1 MKGLKGFSTALFVA
15 VLSVCAT
22 VASAESVLA
31 SRLGAVLGQERQA
44 LSVASDASMA
54 ALARVPTATVTLASA
69 RPADIRYDAAFV
81 DTPPAATGDAQWE
94 CLAEALYFEARG
106 ESVKGMFAVG
116 EVILNRVASRRYPD
130 SLCAVINQGT
140 GRKHACQFSYTC
152 DGLAEVIA
160 EPRAWERVG
169 KIARLLIDNRE
180 SLDITEGATHYHTRA
195 VNPNWAR
202 VFPRTAAIGSHLF
215 YRETRTN

>member
-1 MKGLKGFSTALFVA
+1 MKGLKGFSAAVIAVALTFG
-15 VLSVCAT
+15 AT

-44 LSVASDASMA
+44 LAVASDASMA
-54 ALARVPTATVTLASA
+54 ALGQVPGAEIIQASA
-69 RPADIRYDAAFV
+69 RPAEIRYEADFIEAQ
-81 DTPPAATGDAQWE
+81 PAATGDEQWE

-106 ESVKGMFAVG
+106 ESIKGMFAVG
-116 EVILNRVASRRYPD
+116 EVILNRVDSARYPNT
-130 SLCAVINQGT
+130 LCGVINQGT